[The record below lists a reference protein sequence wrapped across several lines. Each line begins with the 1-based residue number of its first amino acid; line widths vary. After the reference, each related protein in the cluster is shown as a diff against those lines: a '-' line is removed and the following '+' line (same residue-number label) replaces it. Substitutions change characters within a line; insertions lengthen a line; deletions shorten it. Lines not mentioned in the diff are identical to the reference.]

1 MLRFVSGGDMPSY
14 VETRKEY
21 CGVMGEELGTTYHLL
36 WNECALLHMR
46 WDEYIEMFGKS
57 QAQFDTMNS
66 VAPGFFKHV
75 QDMSW
80 ESILLHLCRFADPAK
95 VGSRRTLSLDV
106 LLTMRASQRVPELR
120 KLVSEARSK
129 IKFAQDWRN
138 RSIAH
143 ADLEHS
149 RNKTAKPLEPAS
161 RIHVREALAAIV
173 VVLEAVDGHFTGGC
187 LGFGGIGW
195 NWGGTHLLGELRLVT
210 RLRKERDDRINS
222 GNATADDL
230 DYKKWH

>member
-1 MLRFVSGGDMPSY
+1 MASY
-14 VETRKEY
+14 AEARKEY
-21 CGVMGEELGTTYHLL
+21 CGVMGEELGTTYRLL
-36 WNECALLHMR
+36 WNECALLHMH
-46 WDEYIEMFGKS
+46 WDEYVEMFGKS
-57 QAQFDTMNS
+57 QAEFDAMNG
-66 VAPGFFKHV
+66 VAPGFFKSV

-80 ESILLHLCRFADPAK
+80 ERILLHLCRFADPAR
-95 VGSRRTLSLDV
+95 VSSRRTLSLEA
-106 LLTMRASQRVPELR
+106 LLTIRASQNVPELG
-120 KLVSEARSK
+120 KLVSEARSR

-149 RNKTAKPLEPAS
+149 RDRTAKPLAPAS
-161 RIHVREALAAIV
+161 RAHVREALAAIV
-173 VVLEAVDGHFTGGC
+173 AVLEAVDGHFTGSC

-195 NWGGTHLLGELRLVT
+195 NWGGTHLLSELRLVA
-210 RLRKERDDRINS
+210 RLRDERSQRINS